1 MSKIHT
7 LLSSVSAPKQNDRVM
22 MVATKNSF
30 LTAAECASII
40 AQGDTQTSVAG
51 SLGGDDTIKES
62 TRRSK
67 VTYLMHDD
75 ENAWLYDRL
84 GLEIQQ
90 VNAEAYGYEL
100 SGIEAIQLATYD
112 EGDHYDWHTD
122 LGEGDN
128 STRKLSLSIQLT
140 PADEYDGGELEFMKM
155 TDLGTKNQG
164 AIIFFPSFLHHQVKP
179 VTRGRRYSL
188 VAWVHGDAFK

>member
-1 MSKIHT
+1 MTKIHT
-7 LLSSVSAPKQNDRVM
+7 LLSSVSIPKQNDRVM
-22 MVATKNSF
+22 MIASKAGF
-30 LTAAECASII
+30 LTVPECESII
-40 AQGDTQTSVAG
+40 KQGRNQDSVAG
-51 SLGGDDTIKES
+51 SLGGEDEINES
-62 TRRSK
+62 TRRSD
-67 VTYLMHDD
+67 VTYLVHND

-90 VNAEAYGYEL
+90 VNAEAYGYQL

-112 EGDHYDWHTD
+112 EGDFYDWHTD

-140 PADEYDGGELEFMKM
+140 PSNQYDGGELEFMKVAETCM
-155 TDLGTKNQG
+155 TEQG

>member
-7 LLSSVSAPKQNDRVM
+7 LLSSLSTPKQNNRVM
-22 MVATKNSF
+22 MIATKSDF
-30 LTAAECASII
+30 LTADECELII
-40 AQGDTQTSVAG
+40 KLSRNQKSVAG
-51 SLGGDDTIKES
+51 SLGDDDEVKES
-62 TRRSK
+62 TRKSN
-67 VTYLMHDD
+67 VTYLMHND

-84 GLEIQQ
+84 GLEIQH
-90 VNAEAYGYEL
+90 VNKEAYGYEL
-100 SGIEAIQLATYD
+100 SGIEAMQLACYE

-128 STRKLSLSIQLT
+128 STRKLSLSVQLT
-140 PADEYDGGELEFMKM
+140 PADGYEGGELMFMKM
-155 TDLGTKNQG
+155 ADTGTKDQG
-164 AIIFFPSFLHHQVKP
+164 AIIFFPSFLHHRIKP